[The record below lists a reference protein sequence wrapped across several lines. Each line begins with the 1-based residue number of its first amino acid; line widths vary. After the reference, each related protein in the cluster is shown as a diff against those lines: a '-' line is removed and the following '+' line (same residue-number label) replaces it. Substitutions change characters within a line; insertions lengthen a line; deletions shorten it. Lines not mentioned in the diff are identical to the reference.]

1 MQEVRLYRVWKILR
15 TENGNS
21 YLEFIGLRRTYPN
34 NGELD
39 GKDTEDELETKRQT
53 KQIPTFRTW
62 GASLIKVWVNPDHSN
77 SASIGACF
85 GNETN

>member
-1 MQEVRLYRVWKILR
+1 MQEVRLYRVWIILR
-15 TENGNS
+15 TENVNS

-34 NGELD
+34 NGEPD

-62 GASLIKVWVNPDHSN
+62 DVSLIK
-77 SASIGACF
+77 F
-85 GNETN
+85 GLTPITPILQA